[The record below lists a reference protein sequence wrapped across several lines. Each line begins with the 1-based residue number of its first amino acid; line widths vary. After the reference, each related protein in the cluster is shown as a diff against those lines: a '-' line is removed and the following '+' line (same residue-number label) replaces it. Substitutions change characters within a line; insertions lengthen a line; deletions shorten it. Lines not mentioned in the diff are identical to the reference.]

1 MIFADCG
8 CGLSIL
14 MKLLR
19 LKVPMTVDEQDEQIA
34 MLVQEHVENPET
46 IVTELRVPLSPQQGH
61 TDGQIVIRK

>member
-1 MIFADCG
+1 
-8 CGLSIL
+8 